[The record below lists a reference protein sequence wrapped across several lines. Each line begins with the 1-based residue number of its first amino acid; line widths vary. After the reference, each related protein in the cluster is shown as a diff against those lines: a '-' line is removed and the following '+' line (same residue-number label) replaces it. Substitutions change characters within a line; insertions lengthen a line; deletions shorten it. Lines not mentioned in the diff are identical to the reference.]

1 MKQKIKEY
9 VFVLLGAFFL
19 AFAVQFFL
27 VPAKIST
34 GGVSGIGTLLLYTL
48 GVPLF
53 VTVPAVNAVIFIFG
67 FRSLPRSALTKSLFG
82 VAALSFFLS
91 QTEKI
96 PAYRGEPILGAVFG
110 GALAGVGVGLTL
122 LQTAST
128 GGTDLMALMIHEKKP
143 HLTPGRLILWMD
155 SVIILSS
162 GFFLGDLTV
171 ILFSLISLYIS
182 NLTVDWVL
190 TRGDL
195 AKSVWVISKASSS
208 IARDIHHRLSRGVT
222 GIAVHRYYS
231 NTAGEMLFC
240 VLKNRQVPLLL
251 ELIHQRDPAAF
262 TFISDVR
269 KVRGEGF

>member
-9 VFVLLGAFFL
+9 ALILLGAFLL
-19 AFAVQFFL
+19 AFAVQVFL

-34 GGVSGIGTLLLYTL
+34 GGASGIGTVLFYTL
-48 GVPLF
+48 GIPLF
-53 VTVPAVNAVIFIFG
+53 VTVPALNAVIFIFG
-67 FRSLPRSALTKSLFG
+67 FRSLPRRALIKSLFG
-82 VAALSFFLS
+82 VAALSVFLS
-91 QTEKI
+91 LTQRL
-96 PAYRGEPILGAVFG
+96 PVYRGNLILGAVFG
-110 GALAGVGVGLTL
+110 GAIAGVGVGLTL

-128 GGTDLMALMIHEKKP
+128 GGTDLVALVLHGKKP
-143 HLTPGRLILWMD
+143 HLTPGSLILWMD
-155 SVIILSS
+155 SAIILSS

-171 ILFSLISLYIS
+171 ILSSLISLYIS

-195 AKSVWVISKASSS
+195 AKSVWVISSAASS
-208 IARDIHHRLSRGVT
+208 IAGDIHRRLGRGVT
-222 GIAVHRYYS
+222 GITVRRYYS

-251 ELIHQRDPAAF
+251 ELIHRRDPAAF

>member
-1 MKQKIKEY
+1 MKRKIKEY
-9 VFVLLGAFFL
+9 VLVALGAFLL
-19 AFAVQFFL
+19 AFSVQVFL

-34 GGVSGIGTLLLYTL
+34 GGVSGIGTVLLYTV
-48 GVPLF
+48 GIPLF

-67 FRSLPRSALTKSLFG
+67 FRSLPRPALIKSLFG

-91 QTEKI
+91 QTEKL
-96 PAYRGEPILGAVFG
+96 PAYEGDLILSSVFG

-122 LQTAST
+122 LQAAST
-128 GGTDLMALMIHEKKP
+128 GGTDLMALMLHYKKP
-143 HLTPGRLILWMD
+143 HLTPGSLILWMD
-155 SVIILSS
+155 SAIILSS

-171 ILFSLISLYIS
+171 ILSSLISLYIS

-195 AKSVWVISKASSS
+195 AKSVWVISEAASS
-208 IARDIHHRLSRGVT
+208 IARDIHRRLSRGVT
-222 GIAVHRYYS
+222 GISVHRYYS

-240 VLKNRQVPLLL
+240 VLKNRQVPLLMK
-251 ELIHQRDPAAF
+251 LIHHRDPNAF